1 MKLRVILFILKL
13 YARVNIFKILV
24 KTALGSFNAWNMK
37 KCKYEGNDIL
47 LLQLMEFYADF
58 QIGSLEIIVLPKNCK
73 YYNCKNSVV
82 VYY

>member
-13 YARVNIFKILV
+13 YAPVNIFKILV

-47 LLQLMEFYADF
+47 LLQLMEFYADLDRMILALYDSCRIF
-58 QIGSLEIIVLPKNCK
+58 R
-73 YYNCKNSVV
+73 
-82 VYY
+82 

>member
-1 MKLRVILFILKL
+1 MKLRGILFILKL

-47 LLQLMEFYADF
+47 LLQLMEFYADLDRMILALYDSCRIF
-58 QIGSLEIIVLPKNCK
+58 R
-73 YYNCKNSVV
+73 
-82 VYY
+82 

>member
-1 MKLRVILFILKL
+1 MKLHVSLFILKL

-47 LLQLMEFYADF
+47 LLQLMEFYADLDRMILALYDSCRNF
-58 QIGSLEIIVLPKNCK
+58 R
-73 YYNCKNSVV
+73 
-82 VYY
+82 

>member
-47 LLQLMEFYADF
+47 L
-58 QIGSLEIIVLPKNCK
+58 
-73 YYNCKNSVV
+73 
-82 VYY
+82 

>member
-13 YARVNIFKILV
+13 YAPVNIFKILV

-47 LLQLMEFYADF
+47 LLQLMEFYADLDRMILALYDSCRNF
-58 QIGSLEIIVLPKNCK
+58 R
-73 YYNCKNSVV
+73 
-82 VYY
+82 